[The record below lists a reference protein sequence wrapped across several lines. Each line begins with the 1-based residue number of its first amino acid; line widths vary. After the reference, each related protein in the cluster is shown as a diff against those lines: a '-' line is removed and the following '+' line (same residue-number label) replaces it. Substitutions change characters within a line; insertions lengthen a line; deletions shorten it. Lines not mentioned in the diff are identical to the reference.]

1 MAAWTR
7 RTLLKTGT
15 AGLTASLAG
24 LPAAASAQETPKKG
38 GTIIVAQGGQPPSLD
53 AHMSTAQYARN
64 INLHMYETLYAR
76 DENATAVPDLAEGAQ
91 VSKDGLTYTLPLRK
105 GVKFH
110 NGKTMDS
117 ADAVASMERFQQKS
131 IAKILLDNVD
141 KIEASGPSEITFRL
155 KKIQSNFLDVL
166 SSPGT
171 PLAIY
176 PADEAKKDP
185 KDFKFIGTG
194 PFKFV
199 EYAPDSHA
207 TIERFAD
214 YVANPNYTKRDGFAG
229 KKEVFI
235 DRAVWRFMPELGARN
250 AAMQTDEAQI
260 NETTDGPTAKQLQG
274 DKRFN
279 VIKVLPFALQLGKF
293 NHAQSPC
300 SDLNFRSAVQAAID
314 CEEVMAIA
322 YPDIYKLD
330 GGLLYSYSAYYSK
343 AGLDLYNQKNEQK
356 AKQLLAKSPY
366 KGEQLTF
373 ICDNGRTSVDTATDL
388 KEQLGRIG
396 INITVKVAD
405 WPTVSLMGFKPEGW
419 HFWTHGLGIEPYEGP
434 AKVMSI
440 FANGI
445 SQIVDDPKIDKM
457 YADLLSELDME
468 KRKQIFADFQKHI
481 YDNAVTMPLGNYG
494 LFQVTASKVKN
505 FVPYRIPRLWGTWL
519 ES

>member
-24 LPAAASAQETPKKG
+24 LPGAASAQGTPKKG
-38 GTIIVAQGGQPPSLD
+38 GTVIVAQGGQPPSLD

-64 INLHMYETLYAR
+64 INLHMYETLFAR
-76 DENATAVPDLAEGAQ
+76 DENAGVVPDLAEGSE
-91 VSKDGLTYTLPLRK
+91 VSKDGTTYVIGLRK

-117 ADAVASMERFQQKS
+117 GDVVASLQRFQEKS
-131 IAKILLDNVD
+131 IAKILLDGME
-141 KIEASGPSEITFRL
+141 KIEASGPLEVTIKL
-155 KKIQSNFLDVL
+155 KKIQSNFLDTL

-185 KDFKFIGTG
+185 KDFKFIGSG

-214 YVANPNYTKRDGFAG
+214 YVPNPAYTKRDGFAG
-229 KKEVFI
+229 KKEVLI
-235 DRAVWRFMPELGARN
+235 DRAIWRFMPELGARN
-250 AAMQTDEAQI
+250 AAMQTGEAHI
-260 NETTDGPTAKQLQG
+260 NETTDGPTVKQLAG
-274 DKRFN
+274 DKRFE
-279 VIKVLPFALQLGKF
+279 VVKLLPFALQLGKF
-293 NHAQSPC
+293 NHAQSPG
-300 SDLNFRSAVQAAID
+300 SDRNFRSAVQAAID

-330 GGLLYSYSAYYSK
+330 GGLLYGYSPYYSK
-343 AGLDLYNQKNEQK
+343 SGLELYNQHDEKK
-356 AKQLLAKSPY
+356 AKELLAKSAY
-366 KGEQLTF
+366 KGEMLTF
-373 ICDNGRTSVDTATDL
+373 IADNGRTSVDTATNL
-388 KEQLGRIG
+388 KEQLERVG
-396 INITVKVAD
+396 IKITVKVAD

-434 AKVMSI
+434 AKLMSI
-440 FANGI
+440 WANGI
-445 SQIVDDPKIDKM
+445 SQVKDDPNIDKM
-457 YADLLSELDME
+457 YTDLLAELDIE
-468 KRKQIFADFQKHI
+468 KRKQIFANFQKYI
-481 YDNAVTMPLGNYG
+481 YDNAVTLPLGDYG
-494 LFQVTASKVKN
+494 LFQVTSSKIKN
-505 FVPYRIPRLWGTWL
+505 FVGYRVPRLWGIWL
-519 ES
+519 ET